1 MITIKYTDDFDNSLF
16 AVTRVNNSRIGRKLT
31 QKDFID
37 NNTRIYNI
45 SKPGLITIKNRIN
58 FRYNI
63 SDTVELMLLLEQEE
77 GTISTTN
84 SLESKTAKGKPDEW
98 TLTKEN
104 DLYRLVI
111 KRGGD
116 QKYNADLLM
125 NKHTKECIHDA
136 LWNEFVNYNC
146 KLKIDKAED
155 RAEDK
160 AIKNAS
166 ETAPES
172 PKDDLPNMPKP
183 NEESFTTAQ
192 INDNNDSV
200 VSIVSETVLES
211 PKEEKVEEIEQKE
224 ESLATDQI
232 NDNNDSIVGQSV
244 SETKQEEVKTK
255 TVWDVKEVKDIVF
268 KVEKIDENKLDEV
281 SLSKKMDIAGYF
293 WPSHAAILAKLYGIK
308 VPTKKTGEPDK
319 EAYKEIREYFGKLF
333 GIAV

>member
-16 AVTRVNNSRIGRKLT
+16 AVTKVNNSRIGRKLT

-84 SLESKTAKGKPDEW
+84 SLESKTAQGKPDEW

-125 NKHTKECIHDA
+125 NEHTKECIHDA

-146 KLKIDKAED
+146 KLKIDKAVN
-155 RAEDK
+155 K
-160 AIKNAS
+160 LP

-172 PKDDLPNMPKP
+172 PKEEKVEETKP
-183 NEESFTTAQ
+183 NEESLTTAQ
-192 INDNNDSV
+192 INDNNDS
-200 VSIVSETVLES
+200 I
-211 PKEEKVEEIEQKE
+211 I
-224 ESLATDQI
+224 
-232 NDNNDSIVGQSV
+232 GQSV
-244 SETKQEEVKTK
+244 SEVKQEEVKAK
-255 TVWDVKEVKDIVF
+255 TVWDVKEAKDIVF

-281 SLSKKMDIAGYF
+281 SISKKMDIAGYF
-293 WPSHAAILAKLYGIK
+293 WPSHEGLIGRLYGINI
-308 VPTKKTGEPDK
+308 PNK
-319 EAYKEIREYFGKLF
+319 EGYEEIRKYFGKIF
-333 GIAV
+333 SIAV

>member
-146 KLKIDKAED
+146 KLKIDKAKD
-155 RAEDK
+155 RAEDIAK
-160 AIKNAS
+160 DKAKDRAKDKAEDIAIKNAS

-172 PKDDLPNMPKP
+172 TKIKKEYKYKPKD
-183 NEESFTTAQ
+183 
-192 INDNNDSV
+192 
-200 VSIVSETVLES
+200 
-211 PKEEKVEEIEQKE
+211 
-224 ESLATDQI
+224 
-232 NDNNDSIVGQSV
+232 
-244 SETKQEEVKTK
+244 K
-255 TVWDVKEVKDIVF
+255 TVILGQKKYIKTRFKE
-268 KVEKIDENKLDEV
+268 L
-281 SLSKKMDIAGYF
+281 
-293 WPSHAAILAKLYGIK
+293 LYK
-308 VPTKKTGEPDK
+308 
-319 EAYKEIREYFGKLF
+319 
-333 GIAV
+333 